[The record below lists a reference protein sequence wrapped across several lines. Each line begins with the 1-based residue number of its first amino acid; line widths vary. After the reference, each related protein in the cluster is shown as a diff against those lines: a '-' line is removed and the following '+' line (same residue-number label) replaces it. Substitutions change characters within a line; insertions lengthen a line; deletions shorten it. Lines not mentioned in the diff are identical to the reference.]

1 MRISSLLLSP
11 FLLSGSLQGS
21 VEFVRD
27 IQPIFRNHCWGC
39 HGPAKQTSGLRLDV
53 RDAAMAGGYSGP
65 AILPG
70 RGAESRLYRL
80 VAGLDPKLKM
90 PPAGA
95 ALSSEQ
101 TLLIRTWIDEGAAW
115 PKEPD
120 PSQAAVRRK
129 APHWAF
135 VPPRRPPE
143 PKVKNRGWL
152 RNSIDSFVLARLEAE
167 GMAPSPE
174 ADAFTLVRRLHLDL
188 TGFLPT
194 PR

>member
-1 MRISSLLLSP
+1 MTFEADGKQYVAVAAWIHDTRIRIATMMTMRISSLLLSP

-115 PKEPD
+115 PKRSPIL
-120 PSQAAVRRK
+120 
-129 APHWAF
+129 
-135 VPPRRPPE
+135 RRPQ
-143 PKVKNRGWL
+143 
-152 RNSIDSFVLARLEAE
+152 
-167 GMAPSPE
+167 
-174 ADAFTLVRRLHLDL
+174 
-188 TGFLPT
+188 
-194 PR
+194 